1 MRRHPI
7 PGREKCQLHDKISF
21 ISLSSKAFMP
31 GMTIEQHHFRRVC
44 GKFATGIT
52 IVTILDS
59 VGTPYGM
66 TANSFTSVSL
76 TPPLILVSI
85 DLKSSILA
93 HFRPGTPFAVNVL
106 GEEHRE
112 LSSRFA
118 RSSQDRRF
126 DGIAWSPGET
136 GAPILAGMLAT
147 VECAVTQ
154 MVEAGDHV
162 VVIGEA
168 LHATWREGRPL
179 LYFNSGY
186 DELRKE
192 T

>member
-1 MRRHPI
+1 
-7 PGREKCQLHDKISF
+7 
-21 ISLSSKAFMP
+21 MP
-31 GMTIEQHHFRRVC
+31 GTTIEQHHFRRVC

-52 IVTILDS
+52 IVTVLDS
-59 VGTPYGM
+59 LGAPHGM

-76 TPPLILVSI
+76 APPLILVSI
-85 DLKSSILA
+85 DIKASILDR
-93 HFRPGTPFAVNVL
+93 FRHATRFAINVL

-118 RSSQDRRF
+118 RSGQDRF
-126 DGIAWSPGET
+126 EEVSWTPGET

-147 VECAVTQ
+147 LECAVTQ

-186 DELRKE
+186 EELRKE

>member
-1 MRRHPI
+1 
-7 PGREKCQLHDKISF
+7 
-21 ISLSSKAFMP
+21 
-31 GMTIEQHHFRRVC
+31 VC

-52 IVTILDS
+52 IVTVLDS
-59 VGTPYGM
+59 FGAPNGM

-76 TPPLILVSI
+76 SPPLILVSI
-85 DLKSSILA
+85 DRKASILGY
-93 HFRPGTPFAVNVL
+93 FRPGTPFAINIL
-106 GEEHRE
+106 GEEHKE

-126 DGIAWSPGET
+126 DGVAWSPGET
-136 GAPILAGMLAT
+136 GAPILADMLAT

-154 MVEAGDHV
+154 RVEAGDHV
-162 VVIGEA
+162 VMIGEA

-186 DELRKE
+186 DELRRE